1 MPHILLGRRRGLRPS
16 DSRDVFSRAAQHNAR
31 SPDPQARGLL
41 SHGRRR
47 GRHSVPYTGRGAAEA
62 VQHNSQTLRT
72 PFANAR
78 TVVSPFR
85 RRRKHRSNAQEP
97 WFATHRTT
105 TLSMVRKVQ
114 RNSHPKPIW
123 DNLSALMVL
132 NVDSPDRHDRLKSLW
147 SESGIRSITRVMSP
161 ALPWALPWAPALP
174 RRAGH
179 RELVRRWAHGHA
191 LW

>member
-1 MPHILLGRRRGLRPS
+1 MDGGVADTACHTQAVLLLKLFNTTRKLSGPLSNRR
-16 DSRDVFSRAAQHNAR
+16 
-31 SPDPQARGLL
+31 
-41 SHGRRR
+41 
-47 GRHSVPYTGRGAAEA
+47 
-62 VQHNSQTLRT
+62 
-72 PFANAR
+72 
-78 TVVSPFR
+78 FR

-161 ALPWALPWAPALP
+161 ALPRALPWAPALA

>member
-1 MPHILLGRRRGLRPS
+1 MRPAIRVTCSLELLNTTR
-16 DSRDVFSRAAQHNAR
+16 AR

-62 VQHNSQTLRT
+62 VQHNAQTL
-72 PFANAR
+72 PC
-78 TVVSPFR
+78 SPDPFR
-85 RRRKHRSNAQEP
+85 EPSFPLSVVGASTGAMHRSRGLLRTGRRRYRWCAKSRGIPTPNPSGIIYPHL
-97 WFATHRTT
+97 WCY
-105 TLSMVRKVQ
+105 L
-114 RNSHPKPIW
+114 
-123 DNLSALMVL
+123 L